1 MATKVALLGARAEER
16 LERQQAS
23 LGRPA
28 GVVARTLVV
37 LAAVAA
43 LAALWMPV
51 WTLSFQSNQYP
62 DPLELSIYS
71 NHLEGGMHADR
82 DDLKEVNV
90 LNHYIGMHELARDN
104 FPEFVWLP
112 FALGFF
118 VLLALRAAALGSL
131 RDLVD
136 LFVLYV
142 YFAAYSMWSF
152 GHRLF
157 TYGHELA
164 SDAPIKVD
172 PFMPPVFGRVKI
184 ANFWVE
190 SYPGLGAI
198 LLLLFA
204 VLVAAALL
212 LTWRRARHARAA
224 A

>member
-1 MATKVALLGARAEER
+1 MAAKVALLGERAEQR
-16 LERQQAS
+16 LERQQTS

-28 GVVARTLVV
+28 GVVARSLVV
-37 LAAVAA
+37 VAAVAA
-43 LAALWMPV
+43 LVALWLPV

-62 DPLELSIYS
+62 DALELSIYPD
-71 NHLEGGMHADR
+71 HLQGQTSLAR

-90 LNHYIGMHELARDN
+90 LNHYIGMHELTAHD

-118 VLLALRAAALGSL
+118 VLMALRAAALGSL

-136 LFVLYV
+136 LFVLYL
-142 YFAAYSMWSF
+142 YFAGFSMWSF

-157 TYGHELA
+157 VYGHELSA
-164 SDAPIKVD
+164 DAPIKVD
-172 PFMPPVFGRVKI
+172 PFMPPMFGRVKI

-198 LLLLFA
+198 LLVAFA
-204 VLVAAALL
+204 VLIGAALL
-212 LTWRRARHARAA
+212 LTWRHARRARAA
-224 A
+224 